1 MNISNQNVDSV
12 IKNIT
17 GIVASA
23 NQTSD
28 QNADNLKVVAN
39 VLTQS
44 VDVIQ
49 TGNVSLEVAN
59 NVTPLHYYAERTIL
73 FHKGYHKCCK
83 NTRQS

>member
-17 GIVASA
+17 SVVASA

-44 VDVIQ
+44 VEVIQ
-49 TGNVSLEVAN
+49 TGNVSLKVAN
-59 NVTPLHYYAERTIL
+59 EVY
-73 FHKGYHKCCK
+73 K
-83 NTRQS
+83 

>member
-12 IKNIT
+12 IKNVT
-17 GIVASA
+17 GIITSA

-44 VDVIQ
+44 VKVIE
-49 TGNVSLEVAN
+49 TRNISLEVAN
-59 NVTPLHYYAERTIL
+59 DVRKHYTVL
-73 FHKGYHKCCK
+73 C
-83 NTRQS
+83 

>member
-1 MNISNQNVDSV
+1 MNISSDNVDSV
-12 IKNIT
+12 IENVAD
-17 GIVASA
+17 IVTSA

-44 VDVIQ
+44 VEVIQ

-59 NVTPLHYYAERTIL
+59 EV
-73 FHKGYHKCCK
+73 
-83 NTRQS
+83 

>member
-17 GIVASA
+17 GIITSA

-44 VDVIQ
+44 VKVIE
-49 TGNVSLEVAN
+49 TGNVSLEVAK
-59 NVTPLHYYAERTIL
+59 NVR
-73 FHKGYHKCCK
+73 K
-83 NTRQS
+83 

>member
-1 MNISNQNVDSV
+1 MNISSENVGSV
-12 IKNIT
+12 IQSVADVIT
-17 GIVASA
+17 SA
-23 NQTSD
+23 NQMSD

-59 NVTPLHYYAERTIL
+59 NVSQLPIM
-73 FHKGYHKCCK
+73 
-83 NTRQS
+83 